1 MHDLRRVHPQK
12 PATPSELVRLRLLG
26 EREEIKLLARC
37 WVRAPS
43 STGPGQALDNRERN
57 SRPAMQNR
65 PNDLAAIAG
74 VVDVG
79 SIGAGPEDLLRQWFI
94 PREQAKGLQ
103 EAGETEGCGLR

>member
-1 MHDLRRVHPQK
+1 MLGQREEV
-12 PATPSELVRLRLLG
+12 ELLVRR
-26 EREEIKLLARC
+26 

-43 STGPGQALDNRERN
+43 STGSGQALDNRERN

-74 VVDVG
+74 VVDIG
-79 SIGAGPEDLLRQWFI
+79 SVGAGPEDLLRQRFI

-103 EAGETEGCGLR
+103 